1 MSRSSTALRSQ
12 RVDWIGRD
20 FSRSHTTVATRRR
33 RVAPLVAGALLAAL
47 ALATLRIEVIRLR
60 YDLADAVVEEKALL
74 EQQRALTFE
83 VRSLRN
89 PVRLTELA
97 QRMGLAQPARVL
109 EIPHQAADARG
120 AP

>member
-47 ALATLRIEVIRLR
+47 ALAAVRIEVIRLR
-60 YDLADAVVEEKALL
+60 YDLADAVSEEKALL
-74 EQQRALTFE
+74 EQQRVLTFE
-83 VRSLRN
+83 VRALRN
-89 PVRLTELA
+89 PVRLTEFA
-97 QRMGLAQPARVL
+97 ERMGLAQPARVV
-109 EIPHQAADARG
+109 EIPDRAAG
-120 AP
+120 AGAAP

>member
-12 RVDWIGRD
+12 RFDWIGRD
-20 FSRSHTTVATRRR
+20 FSRSHTTAATRRR

-47 ALATLRIEVIRLR
+47 ALAAVRTEVIRLR
-60 YDLADAVVEEKALL
+60 YDLADAVAEEKALL

-83 VRSLRN
+83 VRALRN
-89 PVRLTELA
+89 PVRLTQLA
-97 QRMGLAQPARVL
+97 ERMGLAQPARVL
-109 EIPHQAADARG
+109 EIPDQATYARG